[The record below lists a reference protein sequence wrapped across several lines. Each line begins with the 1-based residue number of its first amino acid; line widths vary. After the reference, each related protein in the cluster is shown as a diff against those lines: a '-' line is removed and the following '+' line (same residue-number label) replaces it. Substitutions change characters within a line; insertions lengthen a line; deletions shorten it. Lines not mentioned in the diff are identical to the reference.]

1 MFKVGDLAVYPAQ
14 GVGII
19 EAIEERD
26 MMGSVQSFYIMK
38 ILGSNMKIMIPL
50 ESAKSVGLRSVI
62 AAREIPKIYDIL
74 KDKDITIDKQ
84 TWNKR
89 YRDYLEKIKT
99 GSVYEVA
106 RVLRDLCIL
115 KLDKDLSF
123 GERKM
128 MDTAR
133 NLLIK
138 EISVASKSEETKVEE
153 DINAL
158 FPVQGLMKG
167 IA

>member
-14 GVGII
+14 GVGVI
-19 EAIEERD
+19 EAIEERE
-26 MMGSVQSFYIMK
+26 MMGSIQSFYIMK

-50 ESAKSVGLRSVI
+50 ESAKSVGLRGVI
-62 AAREIPKIYDIL
+62 SSREIPKIFEIL
-74 KDKDITIDKQ
+74 RDKDITIDKQ

-138 EISVASKSEETKVEE
+138 EISVVSKAEEVKIEE

-158 FPVQGLMKG
+158 FPLQSLMKG
-167 IA
+167 VA